1 MSKDIQKIGTRGDDD
16 DHPHGDIERRGES
29 VLIRKL
35 AFRVFQQ
42 NLKESLVDK
51 GNPLAKKML
60 KTAK

>member
-29 VLIRKL
+29 VLRKL
-35 AFRVFQQ
+35 AFRVFLQ
-42 NLKESLVDK
+42 NLKEGLVDK
-51 GNPLAKKML
+51 GNSLAKKML